1 MAMTRKQRAQLSAF
15 IQRKRR
21 SRRRSTRDTPVEM
34 DPAAP
39 LGGWFTPACHGLTLE
54 QCRVANRL
62 LRQRNEAQPIRGASP
77 QARFRR
83 AQRHAGIL
91 SAVKNGRVGDAHFG
105 YWLHGHRGG
114 NVMRDHALHHLRTI
128 APVGARAAQAARE
141 GRKILKAWEQR
152 QNAPQTYTEWQR
164 SLTNG
169 PAATGPQQDF
179 MAY

>member
-1 MAMTRKQRAQLSAF
+1 MAMTRKQRAQLSTF

-21 SRRRSTRDTPVEM
+21 SRRRSKQDTSVEM
-34 DPAAP
+34 DTSAP

-62 LRQRNEAQPIRGASP
+62 LQRRNQAQPIRGASP

-91 SAVKNGRVGDAHFG
+91 SAVRNGRVGNAHFG

-114 NVMRDHALHHLRTI
+114 NVMRDHALHHLRAI
-128 APVGARAAQAARE
+128 APRGRQAAQAARE
-141 GRKILKAWEQR
+141 GRKVLKAWEQR
-152 QNAPQTYTEWQR
+152 QSAPQSYAEWQQD
-164 SLTNG
+164 L
-169 PAATGPQQDF
+169 AVGPQQEQPKDF
-179 MAY
+179 MDW